1 MRAGVLALAL
11 VLLAVAGCGPD
22 AAQVAACRSLAE
34 ALAPPPVDRLEI
46 ESVETRIVL
55 GFVAGP
61 AREPH
66 RLACDFAGDRLSA
79 RRLTLAAA
87 ALDGV
92 PVPGSALVLLGRAAR
107 FDTAVPPPDAAP
119 PPATALAY
127 LVQQLVNGLTLGAL
141 LALVAIGYS
150 LVYGIT
156 GSIQFAY
163 GEMFMIGAVTT
174 AVVFAALEAVGLP
187 RVALALPLAVIVAGG
202 ATALYGWT
210 AERLIFRPLI
220 FRGAGR
226 ADRLAALI
234 AAIGLAIALREY
246 VRLAQGARDKWLPP
260 LFAARRTLFEQ
271 HGFAVLV
278 GDLQLA
284 ALGLAA
290 LLGAGLAWALGATR
304 WGRAHRAC
312 AEDPQMAAL
321 LGVATDRVVSTAFT
335 LGAALAALAGAMI
348 AVHYGEADFSMGYL
362 VGFKALTAA
371 LLGGF
376 GSLAGACLGGL
387 VIGLFETLWS
397 AYAGF
402 AYKDAAVL
410 AVLVL
415 VLVFRPHGLL
425 GTAAA
430 PLPHDRIR

>member
-1 MRAGVLALAL
+1 MRAGVRALAL
-11 VLLAVAGCGPD
+11 VLLALAGCGPD
-22 AAQVAACRSLAE
+22 PAQVAACRSIAE
-34 ALAPPPVDRLEI
+34 ALAPPPIDRLEI
-46 ESVETRIVL
+46 ESAETSIVL
-55 GFVAGP
+55 RFAAGA

-79 RRLTLAAA
+79 LRLTLAAA

-92 PVPGSALVLLGRAAR
+92 PVPESALVLLGRVAG
-107 FDTAVPPPDAAP
+107 FDTAVPPEAAP
-119 PPATALAY
+119 PPAAALAY

-141 LALVAIGYS
+141 LALVATGYS

-187 RVALALPLAVIVAGG
+187 RIALALPLAVIVAGG

-210 AERLIFRPLI
+210 AERLMFRPLT

-348 AVHYGEADFSMGYL
+348 AVRYGEADFSMGYL

-387 VIGLFETLWS
+387 LIGLFETLWS

-402 AYKDAAVL
+402 AYKDAAVF

-425 GTAAA
+425 GAAAA